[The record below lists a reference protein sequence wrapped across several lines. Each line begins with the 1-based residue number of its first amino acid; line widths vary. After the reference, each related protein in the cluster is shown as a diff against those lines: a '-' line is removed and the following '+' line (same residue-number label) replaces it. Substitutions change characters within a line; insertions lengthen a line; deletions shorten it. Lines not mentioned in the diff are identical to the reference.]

1 MNSKVLAAIKT
12 QIILLLV
19 AVFVSSIVLPFSVI
33 LTELSLSIVL
43 TAILLT
49 LVIDSFML
57 FKGILDYDKSNK
69 Y

>member
-33 LTELSLSIVL
+33 LTEVSFSIVL

-49 LVIDSFML
+49 LVIDSFI
-57 FKGILDYDKSNK
+57 FIRGVLDYDKLNK
-69 Y
+69 